1 MSSLLKI
8 EVFRFGSVL
17 GIKHQHLGVF
27 NFDSYIWDNNPCCIR
42 ALTYSSLSF
51 INNTVCATKY
61 WWGHVMSYTDFLR
74 LKIFV

>member
-1 MSSLLKI
+1 MSSLLKM

-27 NFDSYIWDNNPCCIR
+27 NFDSYIRDNNPCCIR

-51 INNTVCATKY
+51 INNTVCPTKY
-61 WWGHVMSYTDFLR
+61 RWGHVMSYTDFLR
-74 LKIFV
+74 FKTFV